1 MEFAKRY
8 WTQVQAQL
16 GTLSQ
21 SAKWLIG
28 SLLVLG
34 LLVISLLVNYVSSP
48 ELAPISQFAAD
59 RGGEVMLRLKAAG
72 IDAQQQG
79 GQVMVPLA
87 DREAAIALLVQDDL
101 LGEGTLDAFNSL
113 IENGNFLASNRQH
126 DRAFLLAKNQ
136 VLGGI
141 IRKMKGVKS
150 AEVVIDI
157 PQDTGFGRNHI
168 QPSAS
173 VTVTMKGSDAVDRHL
188 VEAVARMVSGA
199 VAQMNPQDVVVI
211 DAAHG
216 RSHTVQD
223 EDDLLPTTALEMVR
237 AQEDRIRN
245 KLDTLLGYI
254 PGVIVAVNVRTDHT
268 LRQTEE
274 EVNYQKTEP
283 LVHTIDEEIVRKDIE
298 QGGNPGVRPNTGMTI
313 ETVGGGGMLENITKS
328 ESMFG
333 PQQVTS
339 KIQRVVAGI
348 QLQQVNVTINV
359 PRAFFVR
366 VWQAANADAE
376 NPPTDEEL
384 APIVERQLASIR
396 QMVEPQVT
404 AELPG
409 QVNVAMVPDAGYLT
423 PPPVEA
429 GGGFGQLI
437 GGPGGGWVSTAT
449 VATLVLL
456 AVGGSL
462 YLIRRATREE
472 ELPSLEQLAGI
483 PPRLKSDEDPVGDA
497 DDLDATMSGVEL
509 SEDEVRTRKIS
520 GQIADLIKNNP
531 AEAAGLVGK
540 WIGMEEY

>member
-16 GTLSQ
+16 GSLSQ

-28 SLLVLG
+28 SLLLLG
-34 LLVISLLVNYVSSP
+34 LLVSVMLVHYAASP
-48 ELAPISQFAAD
+48 ELAPISQFAAN
-59 RGGEVMLRLKAAG
+59 RQGEVMLRLKAAG
-72 IDAQQQG
+72 IEAEQQG

-87 DREAAIALLVQDDL
+87 DRDAAIALLVQDDL

-113 IENGNFLASNRQH
+113 IEGGNFLASNRQH
-126 DRAFLLAKNQ
+126 DRAFLIAKNQ
-136 VLGGI
+136 VLSGI
-141 IRKMKGVKS
+141 IRKMRGVKS
-150 AEVVIDI
+150 AEVVIDV

-173 VTVTMKGSDAVDRHL
+173 VTVTMKGSQAVDHHL
-188 VEAVARMVSGA
+188 TEAIARMVSGA
-199 VAQMNPQDVVVI
+199 VARMKPQDVVVI
-211 DAAHG
+211 DADRG
-216 RSHTVQD
+216 RSHTIQD
-223 EDDLLPTTALEMVR
+223 EDDLLPSTALEMVR

-245 KLDTLLGYI
+245 KLDSLLGYI
-254 PGVIVAVNVRTDHT
+254 PGVVVAVNVRTDHT
-268 LRQTEE
+268 LRETQE

-283 LVHTIDEEIVRKDIE
+283 LVHTVDEEIVRKDVE
-298 QGGNPGVRPNTGMTI
+298 QGGNPGVRPNVGLSI
-313 ETVGGGGMLENITKS
+313 DGGGGGGMLENITKS

-359 PRAFFVR
+359 PRGFFAR
-366 VWQAANADAE
+366 VWQANNPDADA
-376 NPPTDEEL
+376 PPTDEQLE
-384 APIVERQLASIR
+384 PIVERQLANIR

-409 QVNVAMVPDAGYLT
+409 QVNVAMVPDAGYLS
-423 PPPVEA
+423 PAPAEA
-429 GGGFGQLI
+429 GGGYGQLI
-437 GGPGGGWVSTAT
+437 TGPDGWASTAT

-456 AVGGSL
+456 AVGGSF

-472 ELPSLEQLAGI
+472 PLPTLEELAGL
-483 PPRLKSDEDPVGDA
+483 PPRLPSSEDTVGDA
-497 DDLDATMSGVEL
+497 EDLDATMAGVEL

-540 WIGMEEY
+540 WIGMEQY